1 MSIKRKVKRAYGL
14 IRSRKGFSLAELLA
28 ATIILLLATSVLTAT
43 VSLAVN
49 RYQKS
54 AQISASMELCSELSE
69 YAMSELSSSKVAV
82 VGGEI
87 KKGDNGEI
95 IFNSDSHNFGPG
107 AHFSVVD
114 KSGDIIGYVN
124 ASDDGPYGRICESSL
139 LYSSPLYD
147 IAGEGAYRTKT
158 GKYELSAGMS
168 IKYEDDAFKVHIKVV
183 DKEGNVLSENYFL
196 AVPIIV
202 DKR

>member
-1 MSIKRKVKRAYGL
+1 MNIKREVKRAYGL
-14 IRSRKGFSLAELLA
+14 INSRKGFSLAELLA

-54 AQISASMELCSELSE
+54 TQISASMELCSELSE
-69 YAMSELSSSKVAV
+69 YVESELSSSKVTV
-82 VGGEI
+82 VDGEI
-87 KKGDNGEI
+87 KKGDNGQI
-95 IFNSDSHNFGPG
+95 LFNSDSHNFGPG
-107 AHFSVVD
+107 AHFSVVNKD
-114 KSGDIIGYVN
+114 GDIIGYVGE
-124 ASDDGPYGRICESSL
+124 ADDGPYGKICESSV

-158 GKYELSAGMS
+158 GKYEIAAGMS
-168 IKYEDDAFKVHIKVV
+168 IKFEDNAFKVHIKVV
-183 DKEGNVLSENYFL
+183 DREGKLLSENYFL
-196 AVPIIV
+196 AVPIVV

>member
-28 ATIILLLATSVLTAT
+28 ATVILLLATSILTAT

-87 KKGDNGEI
+87 KKGDHGEI
-95 IFNSDSHNFGPG
+95 LFNSDSHNFGPG
-107 AHFSVVD
+107 AHFTVVNKD
-114 KSGDIIGYVN
+114 GDIIGYVN
-124 ASDDGPYGRICESSL
+124 ESDDGPYGRLCESSV
-139 LYSSPLYD
+139 LYSSPLFD
-147 IAGEGAYRTKT
+147 IAGEGAYRLKT